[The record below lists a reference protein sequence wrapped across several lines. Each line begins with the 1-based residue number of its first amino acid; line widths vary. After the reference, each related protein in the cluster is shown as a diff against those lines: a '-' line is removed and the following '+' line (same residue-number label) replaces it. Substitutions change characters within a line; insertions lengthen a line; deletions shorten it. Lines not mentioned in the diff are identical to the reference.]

1 MKFDLKDYQNV
12 LFPYAYNILGSVED
26 AKDAVQDVIS
36 NYLAFYQNRKID
48 NLKGYLVK
56 GVVNQSINL
65 RNKKSKSVSPQVS
78 LPEPIATETAETNT
92 HLESIASYGMLI
104 LLDKLNVKERAVFM
118 LKEAFNYSHQE
129 IAEALGD
136 NKENSRKIL
145 SRAKQKLSK
154 FSSTQGKAKD
164 LGIWAYIQKY
174 VKAIRN
180 RDVLGLEQL
189 FTQDIVL
196 VADGGNEIQVVRN
209 VTEGKQAVIDLLL
222 LVFEKF
228 QQSHLMQITEVNHQ
242 PAILYWQEDRLASC
256 HVFSLNAQ
264 GEIYHISAIVDP
276 QKLQRIIPG

>member
-1 MKFDLKDYQNV
+1 MKFDLKDYQNI

-36 NYLAFYQNRKID
+36 NYLTCYHSREID

-65 RNKKSKSVSPQVS
+65 RNKKSKATSHQIS

-104 LLDKLNVKERAVFM
+104 LLNKLNVKERAVFM

-136 NKENSRKIL
+136 NQENSRKIL
-145 SRAKQKLSK
+145 SRAKQKLKK
-154 FSSTQGKAKD
+154 FSSTPGKTKD
-164 LGIWAYIQKY
+164 LGVGTYIQKY
-174 VKAIRN
+174 VNAIRN
-180 RDVLGLEQL
+180 RDTVGLEQL

-196 VADGGNEIQVVRN
+196 VADGGNEIRVVRN
-209 VTEGKQAVIDLLL
+209 LTEGKKAVIELLL
-222 LVFEKF
+222 LVFDKF
-228 QQSHLMQITEVNHQ
+228 QKSQLMQITEVNHQ
-242 PAILYWQEDRLASC
+242 PAILYWQEDKLASC
-256 HVFSLNAQ
+256 HVFSLNHQ

-276 QKLQRIIPG
+276 KKLTQIYP

>member
-1 MKFDLKDYQNV
+1 MKFDLKDYQNI
-12 LFPYAYNILGSVED
+12 LFPYAYNILGSIED
-26 AKDAVQDVIS
+26 AKDTVQDVIS
-36 NYLAFYQNRKID
+36 NYLTFYQNREIE

-65 RNKKSKSVSPQVS
+65 RKKKSKMVDPQTS
-78 LPEPIATETAETNT
+78 LPEPVATETAETNT

-145 SRAKQKLSK
+145 SRAKQKLKKMSP
-154 FSSTQGKAKD
+154 TPGKAKN
-164 LGIWAYIQKY
+164 LGGGTYIQKY
-174 VKAIRN
+174 VNAIRK
-180 RDVLGLEQL
+180 RDTAGLEEL

-196 VADGGNEIQVVRN
+196 VADGGSEIRVVRHL
-209 VTEGKQAVIDLLL
+209 TEGKKAVIELLL

-228 QQSHLMQITEVNHQ
+228 QQAQSMQITEVNHQ

-256 HVFSLNAQ
+256 HVFSLNDQ
-264 GEIYHISAIVDP
+264 GEIDHISAIVDP
-276 QKLQRIIPG
+276 QKLKQIRP